1 MDINIDTGTFDR
13 YNNPAD
19 KVRCPYGRAKVRDQ
33 IDGYTKAAVNLY
45 GVISREELVN
55 IFNKQNTDQTDTE
68 EIYILLLPLVLKG
81 RPYGFYKNY
90 IVHETFFYNFSDVE
104 SLIADQGDKP
114 RYIPKQKQFLKY
126 ANEYYRDERDMS
138 KLKEVM
144 LKLFG
149 NSLDTINAFNLL
161 SAYLKFG
168 RGVSELWS
176 VLEDYNLKF
185 EEESH
190 IQELMDSIMEIMN
203 SERIWENKGHSPIEI
218 RTMMNKLSKAQN
230 KNNTGP
236 NFTSK
241 KKVGRNEPC
250 PCGSGKKYKKC
261 CGMYDHNQKAKL
273 TKSEM
278 DLFYETWMGLLAY
291 VNERKKLFNP
301 KYIILDSSAN
311 HQDYIYE
318 IRNALWQEPDLIS
331 EYIEAEELLQ
341 EKIDLL
347 IGWRDH
353 HIKSMFFVLNY
364 QAEYAIF
371 LGSDEEVE
379 DIYYGVKGITD
390 PISTTMQ
397 RQLPYSIQTVL
408 LPFKGKIIYDS
419 FIETNEF
426 SFGPNITKHLEE
438 ASVKAQSSDIITSLD

>member
-1 MDINIDTGTFDR
+1 MDINIDTRTFDR
-13 YNNPAD
+13 YNNLAD
-19 KVRCPYGRAKVRDQ
+19 KVRCPYGRAGVRDQ
-33 IDGYTKAAVNLY
+33 IDEYTKAAVNLY

-55 IFNKQNTDQTDTE
+55 IFNNQNIDQTDME

-90 IVHETFFYNFSDVE
+90 IVHESFFYNFDNVE

-138 KLKEVM
+138 KLKKVM

-149 NSLDTINAFNLL
+149 NSVDTINAFNLL

-176 VLEDYNLKF
+176 VLDDYNLKF

-190 IQELMDSIMEIMN
+190 IQELMDSIMEIRN

-241 KKVGRNEPC
+241 KKVGRNDPC

-273 TKSEM
+273 SKSDV

-291 VNERKKLFNP
+291 VNERKQLFNP
-301 KYIILDSSAN
+301 KYILLSPSEN
-311 HQDYIYE
+311 NQDYIYE
-318 IRNALWQEPDLIS
+318 IRNALWQEPDLILD
-331 EYIEAEELLQ
+331 YIEDSSLSQ
-341 EKIDLL
+341 EKVRLL
-347 IGWRDH
+347 ISWLDYH
-353 HIKSMFFVLNY
+353 ENKLFFVIKYN
-364 QAEYAIF
+364 AEYAVF
-371 LGSDEEVE
+371 LSSTDNGEERF
-379 DIYYGVKGITD
+379 YAVKGITD
-390 PISTTMQ
+390 PIATILQ
-397 RQLPYSIQTVL
+397 RQLPYPVSTVL
-408 LPFKGKIIYDS
+408 LPFKGHIIYDS
-419 FIETNEF
+419 FLETNEI
-426 SFGPNITKHLEE
+426 SYGPNLTKHLEE
-438 ASVKAQSSDIITSLD
+438 TTKKLKESDIIFSLD